1 MKKNFLS
8 LLAIMTTCLL
18 MAQNNGSIKGTVVD
32 QTNQEPLPF
41 ANVWVDVG
49 GDIMGTTTD
58 LDGKFTLKP
67 LPPGVYTLNI
77 AFLGYNTVQR
87 SGVRV
92 LPDKI
97 KFEDK
102 AELTPV
108 TNELGPIII
117 TGESRDPLIDMDDP
131 KKTVMLQSQIKQR
144 ADKLN
149 IKSMAQSLAPGI
161 TSSPDGNELYF
172 RGSRAMAFNYY
183 IDGIKVTADQR
194 VNIPSRAI
202 SSVSVY
208 AGGVPAKYGDVTGGV
223 IIIETMTYNELYRNW
238 KAHNM

>member
-1 MKKNFLS
+1 MSAL
-8 LLAIMTTCLL
+8 C
-18 MAQNNGSIKGTVVD
+18 AQNNGSIKGTVVD
-32 QTNQEPLPF
+32 QNTQEPLPF
-41 ANVWVDVG
+41 ANVWVDLG
-49 GDIMGTTTD
+49 GDILGTTTD

-67 LPPGVYTLNI
+67 LAPGVYELNI
-77 AFLGYNTVQR
+77 SFIGYNTIAR
-87 SGVRV
+87 TGVRV

-102 AELTPV
+102 AEMTPV
-108 TNELGPIII
+108 SFEGKVI
-117 TGESRDPLIDMDDP
+117 TIMGKSRNPLVDKSDP
-131 KKTVMLQSQIKQR
+131 KKTTMLQTQIKQR

-149 IKSMAQSLAPGI
+149 IKSMTQQLAPGI
-161 TSSPDGNELYF
+161 VMSPDGNDLYF

-183 IDGIKVTADQR
+183 IDGVKVSANQR

-202 SSVSVY
+202 SSMSVY

-238 KAHNM
+238 MAQNM

>member
-1 MKKNFLS
+1 MKKKFLTF
-8 LLAIMTTCLL
+8 LAILSVGFL
-18 MAQNNGSIKGTVVD
+18 FAQNNGAIKGTVVD
-32 QTNQEPLPF
+32 QNSQEPLPF
-41 ANVWVDVG
+41 ANVWVELG
-49 GDIMGTTTD
+49 GDILGTTTD
-58 LDGKFTLKP
+58 FNGKFTIKP

-77 AFLGYNTVQR
+77 SFIGYNNIQR

-102 AELTPV
+102 AEMSPV
-108 TNELGPIII
+108 PF
-117 TGESRDPLIDMDDP
+117 ESKTVTVYGKSRNPLINIDDP
-131 KKTVMLQSQIKQR
+131 KKTVMLQTEIKQR
-144 ADKLN
+144 ADKRNL
-149 IKSMAQSLAPGI
+149 KSMAQSLGDGI
-161 TSSPDGNELYF
+161 TSSPDGNDLYF

-183 IDGIKVTADQR
+183 IDGIKVTADKR

-202 SSVSVY
+202 SSMSVY

-223 IIIETMTYNELYRNW
+223 IIIETMTYNELYRDW